1 MQSAIQ
7 RVPAESST
15 EIFFALW
22 DSIEDWKI
30 VCEAIM
36 EDLKISAVDKLKQ
49 YCAQREMLESSCST
63 SMESAQIHVNIVDRG
78 LSALDPDDR
87 IILERFY
94 IAGQRGSDKALAA
107 EFSTDVHT
115 IQQQKDV
122 ALRKF
127 TIALYG
133 CTVS

>member
-1 MQSAIQ
+1 
-7 RVPAESST
+7 
-15 EIFFALW
+15 
-22 DSIEDWKI
+22 
-30 VCEAIM
+30 M

-49 YCAQREMLESSCST
+49 YGAQREVLGGSHIL
-63 SMESAQIHVNIVDRG
+63 ANIVDRA

-115 IQQQKDV
+115 IQQQKDA
-122 ALRKF
+122 ALRRF

-133 CTVS
+133 CTVN